1 MKKILMTKDKIV
13 TVVFWSVII
22 EINANIYQYIL
33 DSKINNSFL
42 IK

>member
-1 MKKILMTKDKIV
+1 MTKDKIV

-22 EINANIYQYIL
+22 EINVNIYQYIL

>member
-1 MKKILMTKDKIV
+1 MTKDKIV

-33 DSKINNSFL
+33 NSKNQ
-42 IK
+42 